1 MHTLEIPKLDQKIE
15 FPSEVSE
22 LNSEQFVYFAGLVSK
37 FNKKEIDFDVFKLL
51 LITNLLEIEVNLS
64 FISHYNLVVLTELMD
79 SFFTITMKDGVK
91 NIVINLHFIDNK
103 IQAFKKG
110 KTLYTG
116 PKDALQNITFAE
128 YIDAYSYFLEYSK
141 TKNIKAL
148 DKLVATLWRKQIFDS
163 PNFSEDSR
171 EPYNKKLTGKHAYNI
186 KHLSFDKKY
195 AAYLFFSACQQYIT
209 SAKIEIEGIEI
220 DLSILFKSDSNE
232 RSKSNIGLVG
242 VLFKMAESSV
252 FGDIEK
258 TGKQNLWDVLI
269 RMYQVTAEAKEKL
282 EQLKANNA
290 KTN

>member
-1 MHTLEIPKLDQKIE
+1 MHTIEIPKLKRTIE

-22 LNSEQFVYFAGLVSK
+22 LNSEQFVYFAGLVTK
-37 FNKKEIDFDVFKLL
+37 FNNKKIDFDTFKYLL
-51 LITNLLEIEVNLS
+51 VRNLLNLADNLN
-64 FISHYNLVVLTELMD
+64 FNSHYNAVLITELMD
-79 SFFTITMKDGVK
+79 SFFTITEKDGVK
-91 NIVINLHFIDNK
+91 NIIIDLHFVDNK
-103 IQAFKKG
+103 ILSFKKG
-110 KTLYTG
+110 KTLYIG

-128 YIDAYSYFLEYSK
+128 YIDAYGYFLEYSK
-141 TKNIKAL
+141 SKNIKAL
-148 DKLVATLWRKQIFDS
+148 DKLIATLWRKHIFDS
-163 PNFSEDSR
+163 PDFSEDTR
-171 EPYNKKLTGKHAYNI
+171 EPYNKKLVGKHAWDL

-209 SAKIEIEGIEI
+209 SAKIEIEGVEI
-220 DLSILFKSDSNE
+220 DLSIIFKSDSNE
-232 RSKSNIGLVG
+232 PSKSNIGLVG